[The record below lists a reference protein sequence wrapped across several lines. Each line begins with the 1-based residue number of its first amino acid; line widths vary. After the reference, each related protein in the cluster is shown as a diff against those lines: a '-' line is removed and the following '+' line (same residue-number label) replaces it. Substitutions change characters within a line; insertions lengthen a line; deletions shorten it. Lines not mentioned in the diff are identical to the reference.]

1 MRIAL
6 IAMSGLRASND
17 ELTSFGFTLPGFA
30 ERGKV
35 IASLPSLSLLTLA
48 GMTPDRFDVTY
59 HEIADI
65 RHMDELPA
73 CDVAAIS
80 SYTAQVKDAYELAR
94 QYREIGV
101 HTVIGGL
108 HSTALPE
115 EALQHVD
122 TVVVG
127 EGEVSWVELLKD
139 LERRKPERLY
149 AANGRE
155 FDLADAPM
163 PRYDLLDIEK
173 YNRLTVQ
180 TQRGCPWKCEF
191 CAASILLTPRYKTKP
206 IGKVIAEVREIKRI
220 WPRPFVEF
228 ADDNTFVNKKHAKA
242 LMRALAGERVRWFTE
257 TDVSVAD
264 DDELL
269 SLMKEAGCAE
279 VLIGF
284 ETPSTSGLDG
294 LELKRNWKLKRLD
307 GYKAAIE
314 KIQSHGIAVNG
325 CFILGLDGDSAEVFE
340 AVWAFTREAGLYD
353 VQITVLTPFP
363 GTPLYSRLQAEGR
376 ILEEGAWEK
385 CTMFEVNF
393 RPQQMSS
400 SELQHGLIELGKRIY
415 TDEMKLWRVN
425 AFRQHR
431 RQGIQAHRQERRAR
445 YAV

>member
-6 IAMSGLRASND
+6 IAMSGVRASND

-48 GMTPDRFDVTY
+48 GMTPDRFDITY
-59 HEIADI
+59 HEISDI
-65 RHMDELPA
+65 RNMGELPP

-80 SYTAQVKDAYELAR
+80 TYTAQVKDAYELAR
-94 QYREIGV
+94 QYREAGV

-108 HSTALPE
+108 HATVLPE

-127 EGEVSWVELLKD
+127 EGEVSWPKLLND
-139 LERRKPERLY
+139 LERGNPKRLY
-149 AANGRE
+149 AAEGRE
-155 FDLADAPM
+155 FDLANAPI
-163 PRYDLLDIEK
+163 PRFDLLDIEK

-180 TQRGCPWKCEF
+180 TQRGCVWKCEF
-191 CAASILLTPRYKTKP
+191 CAASILLTPRYKVKP
-206 IGKVIAEVREIKRI
+206 IDKVIAEIREIKQVWR
-220 WPRPFVEF
+220 RPFIEF
-228 ADDNTFVNKKHAKA
+228 ADDNTFANKKHSKA
-242 LMRALAGERVRWFTE
+242 LMRALAKEQIRWFTE

-279 VLIGF
+279 ILIGF

-325 CFILGLDGDSAEVFE
+325 CFILGLDGDSLDVFE
-340 AVWAFTREAGLYD
+340 AVWAFTRGAGLFD

-376 ILEEGAWEK
+376 ILQEGAWEK
-385 CTMFEVNF
+385 CTMFEVNY
-393 RPQQMSS
+393 RPHQMSA

-415 TDEMKLWRVN
+415 TDDMKIWRAN
-425 AFRQHR
+425 AFREHR
-431 RQGIQAHRQERRAR
+431 RRGIQIERGAKGVR

>member
-1 MRIAL
+1 LRIAL
-6 IAMSGLRASND
+6 IAMSGVRASND
-17 ELTSFGFTLPGFA
+17 ELTGFGFTLPGFA

-65 RHMDELPA
+65 RHMDALPA

-80 SYTAQVKDAYELAR
+80 TYTAQVKDAYELAR

-108 HSTALPE
+108 HATVLPE

-139 LERRKPERLY
+139 LERRKPKRLY

-155 FDLADAPM
+155 FDLADAPI
-163 PRYDLLDIEK
+163 PRYDLLDIEY

-206 IGKVIAEVREIKRI
+206 IEKVLAEIREIKRI
-220 WPRPFVEF
+220 WPRPFIEF
-228 ADDNTFVNKKHAKA
+228 ADDNTFVNKKHSKA
-242 LMRALAGERVRWFTE
+242 LMQALAGERVRWFTE

-264 DDELL
+264 DDDLL

-279 VLIGF
+279 ILIGF

-294 LELKRNWKLKRLD
+294 LELKRNWKLNRLN

-314 KIQSHGIAVNG
+314 RIQSHGIAVNG
-325 CFILGLDGDSAEVFE
+325 CFILGLDGDSADVFE
-340 AVWAFTREAGLYD
+340 AIWTFAREAGLFD

-385 CTMFEVNF
+385 CTMFEVNY

-400 SELQHGLIELGKRIY
+400 SGLQHGLIELGKRIY
-415 TDEMKLWRVN
+415 TDEMKLWRAN

-431 RQGIQAHRQERRAR
+431 RKGIQAHRQERRAR
-445 YAV
+445 YGV